1 MTATVTAGTAVRS
14 GSATSAA
21 VRTPRRRRRRWDG
34 IDLGLG
40 IWSVLVYAFLF
51 LPIGFMVAHSFNAG
65 NSLYIWG
72 GFSTK
77 WFGEMWQNEPLMN
90 SVRTSIQMAIGST
103 IISTVLGGLA
113 GIALARKPGRWTVGF
128 LALVF
133 LVLVT
138 PEIVDA
144 IGLQIWFVRL
154 GGIFRQ
160 GAWPLYFGVSV
171 FSTAVTALIVRA
183 RMSGLDES
191 LEEAAADLY
200 APPGRAFRQITL
212 PLVAPGLLAGALLGF
227 TFALDNTIVAQFVSM
242 PGNSPYSVF
251 VFSTA
256 VKGTVRPY
264 IGAASTLLLALT
276 LVALLVVVLVLRRSG
291 DSSAE
296 IAGTITGAGT

>member
-1 MTATVTAGTAVRS
+1 V
-14 GSATSAA
+14 SA
-21 VRTPRRRRRRWDG
+21 RPGRKRFDG

-40 IWSVLVYAFLF
+40 VWSVGVYIFLF
-51 LPIGFMVAHSFNAG
+51 LPIVFMVAHSFNDG
-65 NSLYIWG
+65 GTLYLWG
-72 GFSTK
+72 GFSTR
-77 WFGEMWQNEPLMN
+77 WFVELWDNRALVA
-90 SVRTSIQMAIGST
+90 SIRTSIQMAVGT
-103 IISTVLGGLA
+103 TVISTVLGGLA
-113 GIALARKPGRWTVGF
+113 GIALARKPGRWTAGF
-128 LALVF
+128 MALVF

-154 GGIFRQ
+154 GGIFRT
-160 GAWPLYFGVSV
+160 GIWPLWIGVSI

-212 PLVAPGLLAGALLGF
+212 PLVAPGLLAGALLSF
-227 TFALDNTIVAQFVSM
+227 TFALDNTIVSQFVSL
-242 PGNSPYSVF
+242 PGNTPYSVF
-251 VFSTA
+251 VFSNA

-276 LVALLVVVLVLRRSG
+276 LFALLVVVLVLRRSG
-291 DSSAE
+291 DSSSE
-296 IAGTITGAGT
+296 IAGTITGTGS